1 MFCLEFPVGEVRY
14 TKKFQGS
21 EKIPPSC
28 LDFFW
33 NSPTLTAI
41 PIYWSLEY
49 LNIRPKG
56 TNNFHHT

>member
-21 EKIPPSC
+21 EKSPPSC

-33 NSPTLTAI
+33 NSPTLTAM
-41 PIYWSLEY
+41 S
-49 LNIRPKG
+49 
-56 TNNFHHT
+56 